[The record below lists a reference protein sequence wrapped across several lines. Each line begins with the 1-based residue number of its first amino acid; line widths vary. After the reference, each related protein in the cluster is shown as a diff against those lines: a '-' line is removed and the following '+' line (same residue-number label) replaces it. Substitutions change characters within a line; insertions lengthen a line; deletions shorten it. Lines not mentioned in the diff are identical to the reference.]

1 MKKINS
7 FDRTNIRKINAEI
20 EGTLAAIGQ
29 KYGLQ
34 ISLGATSFSSSNYST
49 KLEVATVGDNGLAS
63 TKAAIDFD
71 RYKGALGINVPLGH
85 TFNRSG
91 KTYTVIGCKPRSTKY
106 PVLAECS
113 DGKTYKFPVSLI
125 NNYAK
130 S

>member
-20 EGTLAAIGQ
+20 EGALATIGQ

-34 ISLGATSFSSSNYST
+34 ISLGATKFSSVNYST
-49 KLEVATVGDNGLAS
+49 KLEVATISKSGMAS
-63 TKAAIDFD
+63 NKAAIDFD
-71 RYKGALGINVPLGH
+71 RYKIALGINVPLGH
-85 TFNRSG
+85 TFNRAG
-91 KTYTVIGCKPRSTKY
+91 KIYTVVGCKPRSTKY

-130 S
+130 A